1 MTYLTRA
8 VVTGV
13 FITLLIWFG
22 TGFVAGTLDVMS
34 FAPGAR
40 FAMFVFW
47 LFFQVVNAVAWAC
60 AHSDS
65 EY

>member
-47 LFFQVVNAVAWAC
+47 LFFQVAIGNVWAC
-60 AHSDS
+60 AYSDCD
-65 EY
+65 Y